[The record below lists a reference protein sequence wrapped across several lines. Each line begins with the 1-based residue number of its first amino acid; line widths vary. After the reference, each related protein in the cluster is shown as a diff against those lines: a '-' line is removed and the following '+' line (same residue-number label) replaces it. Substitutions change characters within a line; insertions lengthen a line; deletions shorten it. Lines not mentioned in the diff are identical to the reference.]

1 MNDGRMN
8 HSLSVSIFTYHHS
21 IILIIYAMTLK
32 VATQKITYG
41 FLGILNVS
49 VHQTL
54 SPYKARK
61 RRSFINA

>member
-1 MNDGRMN
+1 MSDGRKN

-21 IILIIYAMTLK
+21 IILMIYATTLK
-32 VATQKITYG
+32 VATRKIMYG

-49 VHQTL
+49 APQTL
-54 SPYKARK
+54 SPYKARR